1 MGRSALIG
9 EGASSC
15 GRIQSCDSA
24 WISQG
29 GIFVLPKHN
38 EDIENS
44 MVTDSA
50 SGVGSDI
57 NALRLSVFLD
67 RLSDRHGSD
76 PVARAVDNLPEA
88 LQIPILQL
96 GAASWL
102 PAGAELDVIEAL
114 ASRFQS
120 WDLLRDTG
128 KDCVTAA
135 LAPSQPGVSSF
146 DAHQLPGA
154 AAHFM
159 THVFVH
165 TSPSSVPNAYDIHV
179 HARPPFRAHA
189 ADLIFLHGLI
199 EAHLERARLEGRV
212 SMPECSL
219 RETDFPLPGYF
230 PAATAW
236 ESARCFLRLELPPG
250 APVYAKAAEFDPT
263 QSDEYVKRILQRS
276 SDLVQDKRELMTAV
290 EYLNVA
296 NDELAKKIQ
305 ANKRELEM
313 ARNIQKGFVPHRVP
327 DWKGLQFW
335 VKFYPLTEVS
345 GDFYDYFSIGSQ
357 KFGLLVCDVSGHGVP
372 AALISAIAK
381 ISFADHRLDS
391 PAEIFGKVNL
401 DMLNY
406 VKREGYLTA
415 FYLIIDQ
422 NYELTYSGA
431 AFPGPMLWRA
441 RTGDVERLGGGGTL
455 LGMFPDANKHYEDRK
470 ARLEPGD
477 KIFVFSDGLVESF
490 NIKDESFGED
500 RLAEAIRET
509 RGMDVQRSSEHVMEV
524 YRHFM
529 LGSEPKD
536 DLTLITIMVSERLEE
551 FNGYSRSARAH
562 FNRRDIRGAC
572 SELRRAISIFPRHTT
587 TLFLLGKYLAMDKQ
601 YEEAAGYL
609 QAYNELKPYNADAYT
624 ILGFCSYQMKNYPIA
639 ADHFKRSISIRSENP
654 SALFNLA
661 RTQIRMGHHEEAKG
675 TVRDL
680 EGVRPAYAHLA
691 KLKRILDVQPGKAE
705 SEF

>member
-1 MGRSALIG
+1 
-9 EGASSC
+9 
-15 GRIQSCDSA
+15 
-24 WISQG
+24 
-29 GIFVLPKHN
+29 
-38 EDIENS
+38 

-76 PVARAVDNLPEA
+76 AVARAVDNLPEA

-102 PAGAELDVIEAL
+102 PADAELAVIEAL
-114 ASRFQS
+114 ASRFDS
-120 WDLLRDTG
+120 WELLGDTG
-128 KDCVTAA
+128 RHCVAAA
-135 LAPSQPGVSSF
+135 LSPQQPGTASF

-159 THVFVH
+159 THVFIH
-165 TSPSSVPNAYDIHV
+165 TSPSPLPNSYDIHV
-179 HARPPFRAHA
+179 HPRPPYAAHA
-189 ADLIFLHGLI
+189 ADLIFLRGLI
-199 EAHLERARLEGRV
+199 EALLSRAQSEGRI

-219 RETDFPLPGYF
+219 RESDFPVSGYF
-230 PAATAW
+230 APGTTW
-236 ESARCFLRLELPPG
+236 EAPSCVLRLEMPPG
-250 APVYAKAAEFDPT
+250 APVYAKAAGFDPE
-263 QSDEYVKRILQRS
+263 QSDAYVKRILQRS

-290 EYLNVA
+290 EYLNIA
-296 NDELAKKIQ
+296 NDELAKKIE

-415 FYLIIDQ
+415 FYMIIDED
-422 NYELTYSGA
+422 YEVTYSGA
-431 AFPGPMLWRA
+431 AFPGPILWRA

-455 LGMFPDANKHYEDRK
+455 LGMFPDANKHYQDSK

-477 KIFVFSDGLVESF
+477 KIFVFSDGIVESF
-490 NIKDESFGED
+490 NTKDESFGEE
-500 RLAEAIRET
+500 RLAAAIQET

-529 LGSEPKD
+529 LGSEAKD

-551 FNGYSRSARAH
+551 FTAYSRNAH
-562 FNRRDIRGAC
+562 LLFNQRDIRGAC

-587 TLFLLGKYLAMDKQ
+587 TLFLLGKYLAMDGQ
-601 YEEAAGYL
+601 YDEAAGYL
-609 QAYNELKPYNADAYT
+609 LAYNELKPYNADAYT
-624 ILGFCSYQMKNYPIA
+624 ILGYCSYQMKNYPIA

-661 RTQIRMGHHEEAKG
+661 RTQIRMGQTGAAEG
-675 TVRDL
+675 TIRDL
-680 EGVRPAYAHLA
+680 EGVRPGYPHLSR
-691 KLKRILDVQPGKAE
+691 LKRILEAGKGSAE
-705 SEF
+705 